1 MFLNDCPFS
10 WREKMDHV
18 HGLIDRG
25 ECEIFRRMSKEN
37 GPKTWMDKIYAFIF
51 GLGSPSVICLF
62 FWLKEHLKRIII
74 NHNKE
79 VS

>member
-1 MFLNDCPFS
+1 
-10 WREKMDHV
+10 MDILRHDID
-18 HGLIDRG
+18 LSQMCIRDRIDRG